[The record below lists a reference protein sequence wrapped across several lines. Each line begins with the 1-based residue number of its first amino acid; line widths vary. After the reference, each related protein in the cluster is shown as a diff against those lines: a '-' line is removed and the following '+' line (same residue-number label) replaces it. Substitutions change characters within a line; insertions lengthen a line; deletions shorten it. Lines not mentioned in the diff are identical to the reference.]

1 MCWFRRFQAM
11 IDRRISSS
19 KMSVSLQLPLYHR
32 YLCICICI
40 CVCICVCIYV
50 YIYIYVCVYVCMCV
64 CVCSL
69 QSQCLLTKSLSV
81 RRDMDGVGQQE
92 RRCTTNIPLV
102 GLIHLYFTVFLLGSI
117 FTTSMWM
124 SLW

>member
-1 MCWFRRFQAM
+1 MY
-11 IDRRISSS
+11 
-19 KMSVSLQLPLYHR
+19 VYVYVH
-32 YLCICICI
+32 
-40 CVCICVCIYV
+40 VHV
-50 YIYIYVCVYVCMCV
+50 YIYIYVCVYVCM

-92 RRCTTNIPLV
+92 WRCTTNIPLV

-124 SLW
+124 FPLVIQHSYGISPVLK

>member
-1 MCWFRRFQAM
+1 MY
-11 IDRRISSS
+11 
-19 KMSVSLQLPLYHR
+19 VYVYVH
-32 YLCICICI
+32 
-40 CVCICVCIYV
+40 VHV
-50 YIYIYVCVYVCMCV
+50 YIYIYMYVCMCV

-69 QSQCLLTKSLSV
+69 QSQCLLTKSISV

-92 RRCTTNIPLV
+92 WRCTTNIPLV

-124 SLW
+124 FPLVIQHSYGISPVLK